1 MDLKILCTPIRHHS
15 RMFALCVKE
24 YVAQG
29 SRQNRN
35 LRFNSLNAVR
45 KFMTEKLNMK
55 QTKEYI
61 EKLRADKKLEMEK
74 FNQRENLLYRSY
86 GMVDVPLHTV
96 ESIQSEIQCNG
107 VYVYR
112 VGHADPTSPSLM
124 FIVEPVRTS
133 SIRL

>member
-1 MDLKILCTPIRHHS
+1 
-15 RMFALCVKE
+15 
-24 YVAQG
+24 
-29 SRQNRN
+29 
-35 LRFNSLNAVR
+35 
-45 KFMTEKLNMK
+45 MTEKLNMK